1 MVTSRRGYLSDDRCA
16 VVLVPD
22 GGGGTLARSGA
33 ASITPAAFCHP
44 RQQQTGSTG
53 GQLTTARANQRDFS
67 NLVKGQKASCNIG
80 SKPLGTSLSLI
91 CCCLYGLSGL
101 CSYYASEMNTGQFLS
116 NLTCGI
122 AQLLLEPHHTLP
134 RKR

>member
-1 MVTSRRGYLSDDRCA
+1 MRLHDGCRSKLRQQEATVTSRCGYLSDDRCA

-33 ASITPAAFCHP
+33 ASVTPAAFCHP

-67 NLVKGQKASCNIG
+67 NLEKEQRASCNVG
-80 SKPLGTSLSLI
+80 SKPIGTLFSLI

-101 CSYYASEMNTGQFLS
+101 RSYHASEMNTGHSLS
-116 NLTCGI
+116 N
-122 AQLLLEPHHTLP
+122 
-134 RKR
+134 